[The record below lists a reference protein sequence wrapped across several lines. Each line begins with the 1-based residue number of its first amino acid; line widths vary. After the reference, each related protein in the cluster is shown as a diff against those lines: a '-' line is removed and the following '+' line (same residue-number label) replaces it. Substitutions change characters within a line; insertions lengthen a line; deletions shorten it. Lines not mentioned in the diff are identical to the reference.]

1 MKGSRRY
8 IVLGVL
14 LALVLLGKINT
25 WSDDYSQVDGVIHS
39 SLHTYVKA
47 EVGDIVA
54 CVEDRYLVG
63 RYILADEENSYEFH
77 TIFDSKTGRQQSFEC
92 RAAVKGDTVVLY

>member
-25 WSDDYSQVDGVIHS
+25 WSDDYSQVEAFRGAQ
-39 SLHTYVKA
+39 L
-47 EVGDIVA
+47 
-54 CVEDRYLVG
+54 
-63 RYILADEENSYEFH
+63 EEQVF
-77 TIFDSKTGRQQSFEC
+77 
-92 RAAVKGDTVVLY
+92 

>member
-25 WSDDYSQVDGVIHS
+25 WSDDYSQVEAFRGAQLEEQVFYP
-39 SLHTYVKA
+39 LKA
-47 EVGDIVA
+47 RNITRRDWQ
-54 CVEDRYLVG
+54 R
-63 RYILADEENSYEFH
+63 
-77 TIFDSKTGRQQSFEC
+77 
-92 RAAVKGDTVVLY
+92 